1 MLEFIKQFF
10 KKPEKQE
17 EIETIDL
24 DKIEDWL
31 NKHTSDIIEDIDKE
45 INSIYA
51 QISEDINELKH
62 ELENLKNATLRN
74 ENIILRAKQIMEG
87 NRTTY
92 IDKIIKFTDALDL
105 TNNGFFSG
113 KRFCKEFEANILE
126 LNNQTLKSYYV
137 LQEFFGEESG
147 LVAKRLKKIDE
158 QVKEMKE
165 IITKSPIYNLDDVQ
179 KSIKDFRERQKALKQ
194 LSEEITKKKGELEE
208 YRLTREK
215 VELKMAALKK
225 SDVYLS
231 YRKLSEDKAGVM
243 EEIKRLETDLGADF
257 SLLLR
262 PLKKHSRL
270 ALNEKLVEQYSN
282 DPLLALLNDDKLEIL
297 SILEQLRTNI
307 ISNKLELKDTQ
318 KDKPLQAIDKLHRR
332 YFEDFLNKYK
342 TLRTRK
348 KDIDSQILSNNV
360 NQDFNDLQYKYEH
373 LLGKCKHVID
383 EINNTEKNK
392 LKLNLDELRKEL
404 ETKFSTLAMKKVKF
418 IDSID
423 KLIKEKQED
432 IANKENS
439 VNKENIAEK
448 VN

>member
-10 KKPEKQE
+10 KKPEKIE
-17 EIETIDL
+17 EIEHIDI

-51 QISEDINELKH
+51 QISEDVNELKH
-62 ELENLKNATLRN
+62 ELKNLKNAALRN

-92 IDKIIKFTDALDL
+92 IDKIIKFAEALDL
-105 TNNGFFSG
+105 TNKGFFSG
-113 KRFCKEFEANILE
+113 KKFCKEFGAQILE
-126 LNNQTLKSYYV
+126 LSNQTLRSYYV

-147 LVAKRLKKIDE
+147 LVAKRLKKVDE
-158 QVKEMKE
+158 QVKEMRE
-165 IITKSPIYNLDDVQ
+165 IIIKSPIYNLDELQ
-179 KSIKDFRERQKALKQ
+179 KSIKDFRGRQEALNK
-194 LSEEITKKKGELEE
+194 LSEEITKKKSELEE
-208 YRLTREK
+208 YRISREK

-231 YRKLSEDKAGVM
+231 YRKLSEDKASVM
-243 EEIKRLETDLGADF
+243 EEIKRLETDLAADF

-282 DPLLALLNDDKLEIL
+282 DPLLALLNDDKLEII
-297 SILEQLRTNI
+297 SILEQLKTNI
-307 ISNKLELKDTQ
+307 LSNKLELKDTQ

-360 NQDFNDLQYKYEH
+360 NQDFNDLQYKHEY

-383 EINNTEKNK
+383 EINNIEKNK
-392 LKLNLDELRKEL
+392 LKLNIDEHRKEL
-404 ETKFSTLAMKKVKF
+404 EIKFSTLAMKKVKF
-418 IDSID
+418 INKLD
-423 KLIKEKQED
+423 K
-432 IANKENS
+432 
-439 VNKENIAEK
+439 
-448 VN
+448 